1 MKKNILIFI
10 LLHIG
15 ITIFAQSYVELGGGL
30 SNLTGSYPGTG
41 ARMSYSIG
49 GGYRFNYRS
58 GMGLDT
64 GLQLALSGAKDYGI
78 LEIRMPVIVSY
89 QVSSFD
95 FGVGPYIAVGLWDQ
109 KNDSRFYDAPGTKID
124 PLAESAFGYVN
135 RFDAGVDARLRYHLS
150 RFFFGWEGY
159 FGLVDRARNDLSAS
173 FHSHSIGMH
182 LFVGYSF

>member
-1 MKKNILIFI
+1 M
-10 LLHIG
+10 
-15 ITIFAQSYVELGGGL
+15 ELGGGL

-109 KNDSRFYDAPGTKID
+109 KNNSHFYDAPGTKID
-124 PLAESAFGYVN
+124 PWAESAFGYVN

-150 RFFFGWEGY
+150 RLFFGWEGY